1 MVLQQFERRLERL
14 VEGVFARTFR
24 SGLQPVEIGRRL
36 TREMD
41 LYRTV
46 GIRGVI
52 APNEFVV
59 AISPEDASRFEPF
72 ADALVRELGEAARDH
87 ARAERYGFL
96 GPVEIRLDVDESL
109 SPGMFLVA
117 SAFEEGP
124 EGWQDIALVLPDGS
138 RAPVGADPVVIGRLP
153 SCSIVLEDANVSR
166 HHAEIRRR
174 GDALV
179 LTDLSSTNGTK
190 VNGVPVQSCELAD
203 GDQIT
208 MGRTTLSVEVL

>member
-46 GIRGVI
+46 GMRGLI

-59 AISPEDASRFEPF
+59 AVSAADAARFESF
-72 ADALVRELGEAARDH
+72 ADALVRELADAAREH
-87 ARAERYGFL
+87 ARTERYGFL
-96 GPVEIRLDVDESL
+96 GPVEVRLERDTSL

-117 SAFEEGP
+117 GSFKEGP
-124 EGWQDIALVLPDGS
+124 GRDATLVLPDGS
-138 RAPVGADPVVIGRLP
+138 RVPVGTKPVIIGRLEG
-153 SCSIVLEDANVSR
+153 SSIVVEDANVSR
-166 HHAEIRRR
+166 RHAEIRRR
-174 GDALV
+174 GDAIM

-190 VNGVPVQSCELAD
+190 VNGVAVQRCELND
-203 GDQIT
+203 GDKIT

>member
-46 GIRGVI
+46 GMRSLI

-59 AISPEDASRFEPF
+59 AVSAEDAARFEPF
-72 ADALVRELGEAARDH
+72 ADVLVRELGEAARDH
-87 ARAERYGFL
+87 ARAEGYGFL
-96 GPVEIRLDVDESL
+96 GPVEIRLDVDHSL
-109 SPGMFLVA
+109 PPGMFLVA
-117 SAFEEGP
+117 GSFKEGP
-124 EGWQDIALVLPDGS
+124 GGGRDAAVVLPDGT
-138 RAPVGADPVVIGRLP
+138 RVAVGTEPVVIGRLP
-153 SCSIVLEDANVSR
+153 GCSIVLEDANVSR
-166 HHAEIRRR
+166 RHAEVRRHR
-174 GDALV
+174 DGLV

-190 VNGVPVQSCELAD
+190 VNGTTVQRCELND
-203 GDQIT
+203 GDRIT
-208 MGRTTLSVEVL
+208 MGRTTLSIEVL

>member
-52 APNEFVV
+52 TPNKFVV
-59 AISPEDASRFEPF
+59 AVSPEDGARFEPF
-72 ADALVRELGEAARDH
+72 ADALVRELGAAARDH
-87 ARAERYGFL
+87 ARSERYGFL
-96 GPVEIRLDVDESL
+96 GPVEVSLDRDESL
-109 SPGMFLVA
+109 PPGMFLVA
-117 SAFEEGP
+117 GSFKEGP
-124 EGWQDIALVLPDGS
+124 GGGRDAALVLPDGN
-138 RAPVGADPVVIGRLP
+138 RVPIATKPVVIGRLQE
-153 SCSIVLEDANVSR
+153 CSIVVEDPNVSR
-166 HHAEIRRR
+166 RHAEVRRR
-174 GDALV
+174 GDGLV

-190 VNGVPVQSCELAD
+190 VNGAAVQTCELKD
-203 GDQIT
+203 GDKIT